1 MKKHIFSGIFALTL
15 LLTAVAVPVS
25 VPVFQTEAHA
35 QAKLPTYI
43 KGGGNVKTR
52 MMAKGK
58 TATELISLLAVMLG
72 TAAVIVGGIKLGM
85 NNKQGGKELIIGGV
99 SCLLIVGMAYGVANL
114 VVK

>member
-1 MKKHIFSGIFALTL
+1 MKKQTFSVIFIISL
-15 LLTAVAVPVS
+15 LLIAVAGPAAVPLL
-25 VPVFQTEAHA
+25 QGEAHA

-52 MMAKGK
+52 MIAKGK
-58 TATELISLLAVMLG
+58 TATELIALLAVMLG